1 MTDSNGFELKWKAK
15 YELLF
20 EIEWIL
26 IISLNIFRPKREQE
40 TKNNME
46 N

>member
-1 MTDSNGFELKWKAK
+1 MTDSYGFELKWKAK
-15 YELLF
+15 HELLF
-20 EIEWIL
+20 ETEWIL
-26 IISLNIFRPKREQE
+26 IISLNIFRAKREQE